1 VRPALRAG
9 HGLREDPGSGPLE
22 REDLGRLVRR
32 QARLRMVPHIPI
44 INSNNA
50 GLTFLD
56 AIHTAAAASTKV
68 SLNVVQLRNK
78 FVG

>member
-1 VRPALRAG
+1 
-9 HGLREDPGSGPLE
+9 
-22 REDLGRLVRR
+22 
-32 QARLRMVPHIPI
+32 MVPHIPI

-50 GLTFLD
+50 GLTFID